1 MYDYPLGVLQQIEDP
16 RFFVNS
22 YHAIYNDD
30 TNMYIYILMQPPRTP
45 PPP

>member
-30 TNMYIYILMQPPRTP
+30 TNMYIYIY
-45 PPP
+45 